1 MEIKDIIK
9 EARRKKGLTQ
19 RGLAELL
26 KIPYQQVQKWEYG
39 KNKPNFYSIIKLCN
53 TLDLDFN
60 DIISRQSENYN
71 KTKIKGG
78 KKWKKTL
85 LY

>member
-26 KIPYQQVQKWEYG
+26 KIPYQQVQQWEYG
-39 KNKPNFYSIIKLCN
+39 KNKPNFNSIIKLCN
-53 TLDLDFN
+53 VLDLDFN
-60 DIISRQSENYN
+60 DIIFRQTESYN
-71 KTKIKGG
+71 KTKIKGD
-78 KKWKKTL
+78 KKC
-85 LY
+85 

>member
-9 EARRKKGLTQ
+9 EARKKKGLTQ
-19 RGLAELL
+19 RSLAELL

-39 KNKPNFYSIIKLCN
+39 KNKPNFNNIIKLCN
-53 TLDLDFN
+53 ILDLDFN
-60 DIISRQSENYN
+60 DIIFRQTESYN

-78 KKWKKTL
+78 KK
-85 LY
+85 

>member
-26 KIPYQQVQKWEYG
+26 KIPYQQVQQWEYG
-39 KNKPNFYSIIKLCN
+39 KKV
-53 TLDLDFN
+53 
-60 DIISRQSENYN
+60 
-71 KTKIKGG
+71 
-78 KKWKKTL
+78 
-85 LY
+85 